1 MKQHFLRKIATA
13 FMILCLATIISS
25 CGLNSENYLSETST
39 DTTIEHTEKIS
50 LSDTTESTT
59 IPKNEPIIS
68 TAKSPEPSEAT
79 LLITDCGN
87 DEYNNQVEHDFSYHS
102 AVGKGNTDT
111 TTELLES
118 DLKSE
123 DTTSIDEESSEMEIK
138 AIYHDTSIDI
148 SNTNNSFVDLVR
160 KIIENECVLELQETL
175 NDSKINK
182 FCSEG
187 CCVLIQYTEPQTY
200 EINSRNNVME
210 LETNSIYLLVDT
222 EKNQSLIGIVCGSD
236 TKVYPMSKESAES
249 LLKQF
254 AE

>member
-39 DTTIEHTEKIS
+39 DTTIEHTEKIT

-79 LLITDCGN
+79 LLITDCGK
-87 DEYNNQVEHDFSYHS
+87 DEYNNQVEHDFSYYS
-102 AVGKGNTDT
+102 TVDNTDT
-111 TTELLES
+111 TTALLES
-118 DLKSE
+118 DMES
-123 DTTSIDEESSEMEIK
+123 EESSEMEIK

-175 NDSKINK
+175 NDPKINK
-182 FCSEG
+182 YCSEG
-187 CCVLIQYTEPQTY
+187 CCIVIQYTEPQTY
-200 EINSRNNVME
+200 ELNSRNNVKS
-210 LETNSIYLLVDT
+210 LKISSIYLLIDT
-222 EKNQSLIGIVCGSD
+222 ENSQSLIGIVCGSD
-236 TKVYPMSKESAES
+236 TKVYPLSKESAET

-254 AE
+254 Q